1 MNKRFFGLD
10 DLAKRLSEI
19 SEDDNSLQSMCFEFI
34 SDTSKSNGVENLFN
48 GKYGIRKTGHDVGQA
63 ASLISKY
70 LYFLTEYKFPIYD
83 NLVKISYPLIKSK
96 YPELNIN
103 DLNKKID
110 NSYFDNLKHLNSVTD
125 INDFNKLDNLLW
137 LVGKLTE
144 GSLSL
149 ILNKPRYLKLID
161 KINISKGT
169 SSKEVDTLTREYI
182 KQNIDNLND
191 LFNNNEIKFLKY
203 TYDLTLN
210 GC

>member
-1 MNKRFFGLD
+1 M
-10 DLAKRLSEI
+10 
-19 SEDDNSLQSMCFEFI
+19 
-34 SDTSKSNGVENLFN
+34 
-48 GKYGIRKTGHDVGQA
+48 
-63 ASLISKY
+63 
-70 LYFLTEYKFPIYD
+70 
-83 NLVKISYPLIKSK
+83 
-96 YPELNIN
+96 
-103 DLNKKID
+103 
-110 NSYFDNLKHLNSVTD
+110 
-125 INDFNKLDNLLW
+125 W